1 MSQVGHQRRAAP
13 SRLRPSGVIGD
24 PWPPQTVTDFIRE
37 MRDQRVQGDGVDL
50 WCIEWHPFRSD
61 GSRPVLLLHGMS
73 SNALFWGRV
82 AAELS
87 HRRVLALDLR
97 GHGRSDRPGSG
108 YTVEAMA
115 ADVAHA
121 LRGLALDGVM
131 VGHSWGVPVALRL
144 AAVEPTLV
152 SRLVLVDGPIAS
164 LAGRMSLEEADREMR
179 PPARCYRSPEEI
191 EVDIRRFLREAW
203 GDDLREFA
211 RASFTWTPQGWC
223 PVLPEA
229 GRMEMVRSLHAF
241 QPEPLLEG
249 LAMPTLILMA
259 SDASD
264 GVAPGVLGWWRS
276 QAEMAAARCRWGE
289 ARRHDSGHDIP
300 LIRPAQLAADI
311 DRTGVA

>member
-1 MSQVGHQRRAAP
+1 MIVPLNSAAQPNPPASPFRALFDSFIRDFRVQNP
-13 SRLRPSGVIGD
+13 SRKTIEVSTESALQLEAFLLERGRPLDPARIRSG
-24 PWPPQTVTDFIRE
+24 R
-37 MRDQRVQGDGVDL
+37 
-50 WCIEWHPFRSD
+50 
-61 GSRPVLLLHGMS
+61 
-73 SNALFWGRV
+73 WGRV
-82 AAELS
+82 AAELP

-121 LRGLALDGVM
+121 LRSLALDGVV

-191 EVDIRRFLREAW
+191 EVDTRRFLREAW

-249 LAMPTLILMA
+249 LAMPTLIVMA

-289 ARRHDSGHDIP
+289 ARRYDSGHDIP